1 MADQEAYDVV
11 AHYDPVAGEIVEPL
25 DTLTLD
31 TLNVREITCFKI
43 NLDEI
48 VDADA
53 DIDNGITVDGDLFMA
68 DTSTIQLA
76 TVQGVGG
83 AEIDFLDDIAFDT
96 DSGIKFGLGAK
107 LDEYRLGT
115 TNVTWGGAIADTA
128 GTFEF
133 LKLGRLVVLRVP
145 AFSAAYASTATIS
158 TITNVLAADLQPATD
173 LTTYA
178 LVLDAGA
185 AASGILSVAATG
197 QLAIAVGAGTGF
209 TSGTVGLTRAATIA
223 YISAI

>member
-25 DTLTLD
+25 DKLT
-31 TLNVREITCFKI
+31 VREITCFKI

-53 DIDNGITVDGDLFMA
+53 DINNGVTFDGDLFMS
-68 DTSTIQLA
+68 DTSTLQLA

-83 AEIDFLDDIAFDT
+83 AEIDFLDDVAFDT
-96 DSGIKFGLGAK
+96 GSGVKFGLGAK
-107 LDEYRLGT
+107 LDEYRVGT

-128 GTFEF
+128 GTFTWA
-133 LKLGRLVVLRVP
+133 KLGRIVVLTVP
-145 AFSAAYASTATIS
+145 AFSAAYSSTATIS
-158 TITNVLAADLQPATD
+158 SVTNVLPIDLQPATN

-178 LVLDAGA
+178 HVLDGGV
-185 AASGILSVAATG
+185 AASRILSVAATG
-197 QLAIAVGAGTGF
+197 QLVIAVGAGTGF
-209 TSGTVGLTRAATIA
+209 TSGTVGLTRSATIA